1 MHVDLTAGFWDTHT
15 SKTHPRP
22 RFADHDSSRVYYMAI
37 AGIMISRSSML
48 GHLFRIFGGSP
59 PLIQLQT
66 APCSRSTGFFASIQR
81 LLSNAVAAT
90 GNQSVRWCHHRT
102 ILTCRLSSG
111 QASILRE
118 RHIILPQ
125 GYLVVLILY
134 SQPMAGELTSMHDM
148 NRVTGS
154 TAMLGKNPC

>member
-1 MHVDLTAGFWDTHT
+1 MHGDLTAGFWDTHT

-22 RFADHDSSRVYYMAI
+22 RFADHHSSRVYYI
-37 AGIMISRSSML
+37 VIPGIMISRPSML
-48 GHLFRIFGGSP
+48 CHLFRIFGGSP

-66 APCSRSTGFFASIQR
+66 APCSKSIGFFASIKP
-81 LLSNAVAAT
+81 LLPDAVAAT
-90 GNQSVRWCHHRT
+90 ENQSVRWCHHRT

-125 GYLVVLILY
+125 GYLVVLILC
-134 SQPMAGELTSMHDM
+134 SQSMAGELTSMHDM
-148 NRVTGS
+148 NRFTGS